1 MTLEKKAVKSIFWSF
16 LERWAGQLI
25 STSVFLLL
33 ARLLG
38 PEAFGLAAL
47 ASVYISLMS
56 AFVNQ
61 GFVPAIVQKDNLTP
75 SHLDTA
81 FWSSLSIGS
90 VMYLGTFV
98 SSGLI
103 AQIFGEP
110 DLQAIIKWLALIFP
124 IIAFES
130 VQTAILQ
137 RNFDF
142 KKLAIRS
149 LLATFVSGI
158 AGAIM
163 AFWGFGVWSL
173 VVQQLTNRVMNVLV
187 LWQTSSWRPS
197 WNVVLADF
205 KELSAFGVNVMGVN
219 ILKFFNQ
226 RSDDFLIGMFL
237 GTTALGY
244 YTVAY
249 RLLRLMVNV
258 LTNTTVSVALP
269 AFSRIQNEPQRLR
282 KAFYKVTRLTSFISF
297 PAFFGVIFLAPELV
311 SVLFGD
317 KWVQSISVMRVLALV
332 GILQSISYFNGTVM
346 MAKGKPDWRLKIN
359 FINALLNVLGFAIT
373 VKFGIVAV
381 AISVVVSNYLVAPIY
396 LWAIRKLITIDLGA
410 YFQQYFTALLSAG
423 LMTLVMLAIKV
434 AIVNFVSEFSILFIC
449 GISGILTYLVIVLM
463 IDREMLKQILTMV
476 RQIMK

>member
-1 MTLEKKAVKSIFWSF
+1 MTLEKKAVKGIFWSF
-16 LERWAGQLI
+16 LEKWGGQLI
-25 STSVFLLL
+25 SASVFLLL

-47 ASVYISLMS
+47 ASVFISFMA

-61 GFVPAIVQKDNLTP
+61 GFVPAIIQKEKLTP

-90 VMYLGTFV
+90 TMYLGTFLL
-98 SSGLI
+98 SGWI
-103 AQIFGEP
+103 AGMFGEP
-110 DLQAIIKWLALIFP
+110 DLQPIIKWLGLIFP

-149 LLATFVSGI
+149 LIATFISGLV
-158 AGAIM
+158 GVVM
-163 AFWGFGVWSL
+163 AFFGFGVWSL
-173 VVQQLTNRVMNVLV
+173 VAQQLSNRVMNVLV
-187 LWQTSSWRPS
+187 LWRTSSWRPS
-197 WNVVLADF
+197 WNISLEDF
-205 KELSAFGVNVMGVN
+205 KDLSAFGINVMGINV
-219 ILKFFNQ
+219 LKFFNQ

-249 RLLRLMVNV
+249 RLLRLMVNI
-258 LTNTTVSVALP
+258 LTNTTTAVALP
-269 AFSRIQNEPQRLR
+269 AFSRIQNDPERLR

-297 PAFFGVIFLAPELV
+297 PAFFGVVVLAPEFV

-317 KWVQSISVMRVLALV
+317 KWVESVSVMRVLALV
-332 GILQSISYFNGTVM
+332 GILQSVAYFNGTVM

-359 FINALLNVLGFAIT
+359 FVNALLNVMGFAIA

-381 AISVVVSNYLVAPIY
+381 AISVVVSNYLAAPIY
-396 LWAIRKLITIDLGA
+396 LWAIRKLIALDLGA
-410 YFQQYFTALLSAG
+410 YFRQYFTALLASG
-423 LMTLVMLAIKV
+423 VMTLAILVVKASV
-434 AIVNFVSEFSILFIC
+434 VDLLTTVPLLLVCS
-449 GISGILTYLVIVLM
+449 ISGALAYLLIVLA
-463 IDREMLKQILTMV
+463 IDREMSRQIFSMVKQIA
-476 RQIMK
+476 Q

>member
-1 MTLEKKAVKSIFWSF
+1 MTLEKKAIKSIFWSF
-16 LERWAGQLI
+16 LEKWGSQFI

-38 PEAFGLAAL
+38 PKAFGLAAL
-47 ASVYISLMS
+47 ASVFISFMS

-61 GFVPAIVQKDNLTP
+61 GFVPAIVQKDKLTP

-81 FWSSLSIGS
+81 FWSSLSIGLA
-90 VMYLGTFV
+90 MYLTTFV
-98 SSGLI
+98 LAGFI
-103 AQIFGEP
+103 AQMFGEP
-110 DLQAIIKWLALIFP
+110 DLQPIIQWLALIFP

-142 KKLAIRS
+142 KKLALRS

-158 AGAIM
+158 AGVIM

-187 LWQTSSWRPS
+187 LWRTSSWRPS
-197 WNVVLADF
+197 WHVSLADF

-219 ILKFFNQ
+219 VLKFFNQ

-249 RLLRLMVNV
+249 RLLRLMVNI

-269 AFSRIQNEPQRLR
+269 AFSRIQNEPERLR
-282 KAFYKVTRLTSFISF
+282 KAFYKVTRLTSFLSF
-297 PAFFGVIFLAPELV
+297 PAFFGVIVLAPELV

-317 KWVQSISVMRVLALV
+317 KWLESIPVMRVLALV
-332 GILQSISYFNGTVM
+332 GILQSVAYFNGTVM

-359 FINALLNVLGFAIT
+359 FINALLNLLGFAIA

-381 AISVVVSNYLVAPIY
+381 AISVVISNYLAAPIY
-396 LWAIRKLITIDLGA
+396 LWAIRQLITIDLGA
-410 YFQQYFTALLSAG
+410 YLQQYFTALLASG
-423 LMTLVMLAIKV
+423 LMTLVMLGIKV
-434 AIVNFVSEFSILFIC
+434 AITSFVSKIPLLFIC
-449 GISGILTYLVIVLM
+449 GFSGILTYSIMVLIV
-463 IDREMLKQILTMV
+463 DREMSKQIFTMV
-476 RQIMK
+476 KQMAQ

>member
-1 MTLEKKAVKSIFWSF
+1 MTLENKAVKGLFWSF
-16 LERWAGQLI
+16 LEKWGGQLI

-47 ASVYISLMS
+47 ASVFISFMS

-61 GFVPAIVQKDNLTP
+61 GYVPAIVQKDKLTP

-81 FWSSLSIGS
+81 FWSSLSIGFAIYS
-90 VMYLGTFV
+90 GTFLF
-98 SSGLI
+98 SGLI
-103 AQIFGEP
+103 ARLFAEP
-110 DLQAIIKWLALIFP
+110 DLQPIIKWLALIFP

-142 KKLAIRS
+142 KKLALRS
-149 LLATFVSGI
+149 LLATFVSGV
-158 AGAIM
+158 AGVIM
-163 AFWGFGVWSL
+163 AFLGFGVWSL

-187 LWQTSSWRPS
+187 LWRTSSWRPS
-197 WNVVLADF
+197 WNFSVADF
-205 KELSAFGVNVMGVN
+205 KELFSFGINVMGVN

-244 YTVAY
+244 YTIAY

-269 AFSRIQNEPQRLR
+269 AFSRIQNEPDRLR

-297 PAFFGVIFLAPELV
+297 PAFFGVVILAPEFV
-311 SVLFGD
+311 SVFFGD
-317 KWVQSISVMRVLALV
+317 QWIQSIPVMRVLALV
-332 GILQSISYFNGTVM
+332 GILQSVSYFNGTVM

-359 FINALLNVLGFAIT
+359 FLNALLNVLGFVIA

-381 AISVVVSNYLVAPIY
+381 AIAVVVSNYLVMPIH
-396 LWAIRKLITIDLGA
+396 LLAIRKLIKIDLTA
-410 YFQQYFTALLSAG
+410 YFRQYFTALLASG
-423 LMTLVMLAIKV
+423 IMTLVMLGIK
-434 AIVNFVSEFSILFIC
+434 ATIINFVSPIPVLFIC
-449 GISGILTYLVIVLM
+449 GISGVLAYVLIVLL
-463 IDREMLKQILTMV
+463 IDKEMSRQILTMV
-476 RQIMK
+476 KHMAQ